1 MASNNLSF
9 CRRNLT
15 TFAPQLLNA
24 NCLYACILLKVQ
36 SANIWGKF
44 QQKHRM
50 PWKPRARI
58 QAPTLFLPTGAGGK
72 YSAARKLSRICQTH
86 ISTLPQARL
95 QTMTRHGAAQPTL
108 SRKKPYSPER
118 KSRLCLRYGTAR
130 SDALFCRHGFR
141 PAERAR
147 PCGVPAQAEAEPF
160 RPGSE
165 KHALIPQGT
174 AQAPAA
180 RGPER
185 TMPERTKNTPPSRR
199 RSGQRIP

>member
-72 YSAARKLSRICQTH
+72 YSAARKLSRTCQTH

-108 SRKKPYSPER
+108 SRKKTVYGSDYPL
-118 KSRLCLRYGTAR
+118 RLYPSKFSEEEMQTI
-130 SDALFCRHGFR
+130 
-141 PAERAR
+141 
-147 PCGVPAQAEAEPF
+147 AQAARTF
-160 RPGSE
+160 SHADSAAKFLSE
-165 KHALIPQGT
+165 NILKIT
-174 AQAPAA
+174 
-180 RGPER
+180 
-185 TMPERTKNTPPSRR
+185 S
-199 RSGQRIP
+199 I

>member
-1 MASNNLSF
+1 MASNNFSF

-72 YSAARKLSRICQTH
+72 YSAARKLSRTCQTH

-108 SRKKPYSPER
+108 SRKKPYMEATIRCAFIHQSFP
-118 KSRLCLRYGTAR
+118 KKK
-130 SDALFCRHGFR
+130 CRQLPKRQGRFR
-141 PAERAR
+141 T
-147 PCGVPAQAEAEPF
+147 QI
-160 RPGSE
+160 
-165 KHALIPQGT
+165 L
-174 AQAPAA
+174 
-180 RGPER
+180 
-185 TMPERTKNTPPSRR
+185 
-199 RSGQRIP
+199 QRNFYQKTYLK